1 MTHTEG
7 QPRRHAPLLIAT
19 GFGIVALAVRA
30 LGLTRAFDLWV
41 DEMVYARL
49 GSTASRGQ
57 LPNLD
62 GIPFFLHPPGSF
74 LLNGLLID
82 LFGLSGTDMDLA
94 LALRWGNAVLGA
106 VTVALGF
113 LLISRVAGT
122 GIAAGCA
129 TILAF
134 DPFVLRNNSRLFL
147 ETPAIAVTLAGYLLL
162 VRAVSSGGRVP
173 TGTAIAA
180 GLLLGCGVLTKDVTI
195 VLAAVP
201 LALAVVWKKTLHTKE
216 VAVVLA
222 AGAVPYLLYLT
233 VVLFNGLL
241 GTWGHAK
248 LDGIERMIGLTQTT
262 GFNAPDTPNL
272 IGRLIDQF
280 GYFGT
285 SYLLL
290 AACPVVGV
298 IAARSAQPARRL
310 VGMCA
315 VAMGAL
321 GLYAAAFGT
330 FEEQYGYGVIV
341 AGTLALGAAAAEL
354 RDSHPR
360 LARAGAVGLACL
372 IVLTAA
378 LGIRVETTRD
388 NSIQAVRD
396 WVRHHLPADAKVGV
410 TSNTAQWAFAD
421 DPRFGVWPSAPTL
434 RDNGATYILTHDLL
448 TEQGYSYAKTAVIT
462 WLRDSATPLVTFSGP
477 SNGATVLWR
486 IDRATLDRAA
496 LEGIGS

>member
-1 MTHTEG
+1 M
-7 QPRRHAPLLIAT
+7 
-19 GFGIVALAVRA
+19 RA
-30 LGLTRAFDLWV
+30 LGLTRSFDLWV

-49 GSTASRGQ
+49 GLTVSQGR
-57 LPNLD
+57 LPHLD
-62 GIPFFLHPPGSF
+62 GHPFFLHPPGGF
-74 LLNGLLID
+74 LFNGLLID
-82 LFGLSGTDMDLA
+82 LFGLSGNDMDLA

-113 LLISRVAGT
+113 LLISRVSGT

-162 VRAVSSGGRVP
+162 VRAMSGRGRVP

-180 GLLLGCGVLTKDVTI
+180 GLLLGCGVLTKDATV

-201 LALAVVWKKTLHTKE
+201 LVLAVVWKQTLHVRE
-216 VAVVLA
+216 AAVVLA
-222 AGAVPYLLYLT
+222 AGAVPYLLYLV

-241 GTWGHAK
+241 GAWGHAK
-248 LDGIERMIGLTQTT
+248 LDGVERMIGLTQTT

-272 IGRLIDQF
+272 VGRLIDQI

-298 IAARSAQPARRL
+298 VAARSAHPARRL

-321 GLYAAAFGT
+321 GIYAAAFGT

-341 AGTLALGAAAAEL
+341 TGTLALGAAAAEL

-360 LARAGAVGLACL
+360 LVKPGAVGLACL
-372 IVLTAA
+372 IVLTMA
-378 LGIRVETTRD
+378 LGIRVETTQD

-396 WVRHHLPADAKVGV
+396 WVRHNLPADAKVGV

-421 DPRFGVWPSAPTL
+421 DPRFGVWPSAPAL
-434 RDNGATYILTHDLL
+434 RDNGATYILTHDLY
-448 TEQGYSYAKTAVIT
+448 TEQGYSYAKISVIT
-462 WLRDSATPLVTFSGP
+462 WLRGNATPLATFTGP
-477 SNGATVLWR
+477 TNGDTVLWR
-486 IDRATLDRAA
+486 IDPATLDKAA
-496 LEGIGS
+496 VQGVGS